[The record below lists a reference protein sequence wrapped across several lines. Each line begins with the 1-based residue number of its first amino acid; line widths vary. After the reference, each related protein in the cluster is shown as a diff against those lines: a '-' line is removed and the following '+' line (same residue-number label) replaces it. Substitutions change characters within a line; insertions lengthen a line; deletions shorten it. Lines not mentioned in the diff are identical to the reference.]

1 MFDVVIIGAG
11 LVGLA
16 TAREVLLR
24 HPRLKVAVFEK
35 ESRVAAHQSG
45 HNSGV
50 IHSGL
55 YYRPGSLK
63 ARACVTGAAKLKIF
77 CEEHDI
83 PYRMVGKLVVAT
95 TPDEV
100 PRLLELYRRGQ
111 ANGVEGLQLLTAEE
125 IREREPAVTGIR
137 AIWSP
142 QTGIVNFVRVAEAL
156 ADDVRS
162 AGGELFFRHTVLSF
176 HPRNGLMGLETTGG
190 HYEARWV
197 IVCAGLYSDRLARAS
212 GGGPDPAIV
221 PFRGDYYLLRP
232 ERSCLVRTNVYPVP
246 DPRFPFLGVHFTPRL
261 DGSVLLGPNA
271 VLAFAREGY
280 HRTAVCWRDVT
291 ETLSYPGFR
300 ALARKYWRVGLS
312 EFWRDVSKRAFLRE
326 LRRFVPELEEDD
338 LLPGPSGVRAQ
349 ALSRDGQLI
358 DDFVIERQR
367 GIVHIRNAPS
377 PAATSCLE
385 IARLIVNDLEADLS
399 S

>member
-16 TAREVLLR
+16 TAREVALR
-24 HPRLKVAVFEK
+24 RPRLKIAVFDK

-63 ARACVTGAAKLKIF
+63 ARACVAGAARLITY
-77 CEEHDI
+77 CEERGI

-100 PRLLELYRRGQ
+100 PCLLELYRRGQ
-111 ANGVEGLQLLTAEE
+111 ANGVEGLQLLAAEE

-142 QTGIVNFVRVAEAL
+142 RTGIVDFIRVAEAL
-156 ADDVRS
+156 AEDVRN
-162 AGGELFFRHTVLSF
+162 ANGELFFRHTVLSF
-176 HPRNGLMGLETTGG
+176 RSRNGVIGLETTGG
-190 HYEARWV
+190 HYEARFV

-212 GGGPDPAIV
+212 GGSHDPEIV

-232 ERSCLVRTNVYPVP
+232 ERACLVRTNVYPVP

-280 HRTAVCWRDVT
+280 QRTDFCWRDLV

-300 ALARKYWRVGLS
+300 ALARQYWRVGIT
-312 EFWRDVSKRAFLRE
+312 EFWRDVSKRAFLKE

-349 ALSRDGQLI
+349 ALSRDGKLI
-358 DDFVIERQR
+358 DDFVLERKR
-367 GIVHIRNAPS
+367 GIVHVRNAPS

-385 IARLIVNDLEADLS
+385 IARLIVDSLETDLPS
-399 S
+399 